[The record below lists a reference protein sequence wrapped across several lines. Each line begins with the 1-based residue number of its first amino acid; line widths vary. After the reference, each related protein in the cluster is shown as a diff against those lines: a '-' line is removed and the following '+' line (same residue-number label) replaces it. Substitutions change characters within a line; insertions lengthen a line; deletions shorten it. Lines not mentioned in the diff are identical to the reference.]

1 MQPMASNPPRPAR
14 PAGVGWIAAL
24 VAASLATGCF
34 SLRSDIPPET
44 EAPPVQ
50 GEYVIGAGD
59 RVLVRVWKNQELSVD
74 VPVRPDG
81 SISVPLLDDVPAAGM
96 TARELKDVITR
107 ELEEYIAHPDVTV
120 IVQEMNSKRAYVLGE
135 VLRSGPVPLT
145 TPMRITDAVSM
156 AGGFGPFADKK
167 DVKLIR
173 RTPEGEQEFGFNYDA
188 YVAGRA
194 PGTNL
199 LLQPGDTVVVPD

>member
-1 MQPMASNPPRPAR
+1 MASMR
-14 PAGVGWIAAL
+14 GTMTGLGLMAAL
-24 VAASLATGCF
+24 ALGAACTSQRTLVPAE
-34 SLRSDIPPET
+34 SEVPPAET
-44 EAPPVQ
+44 
-50 GEYVIGAGD
+50 EYVIGAGD
-59 RVLVRVWKNQELSVD
+59 QVVVRVWKNPELSVE

-96 TARELKDVITR
+96 TARQLKDVIAR

-135 VLRSGPVPLT
+135 VNRSGPISLQ
-145 TPMRITDAVSM
+145 TPMRITDAISM
-156 AGGFGPFADKK
+156 AGGFGPFADKG

-173 RTPEGEQEFGFNYDA
+173 RTAGGEQEFDFDYDA
-188 YVAGRA
+188 YVGGRA

-199 LLQPGDTVVVPD
+199 LLRPGDTVVVPD